1 MHSFRLK
8 KRFISRCSGFLFREI
23 EERKTL
29 FSSVNISRCVR
40 MAPSFSNAKLLS
52 AFVVDGLSVAISRRG
67 YAAASQSVVRGGG
80 LRSGVMA
87 KKSEDTVSEKSP
99 WVPDPV
105 TGCYR
110 PENRSNE
117 IDVAELRDILLKHK
131 EN

>member
-1 MHSFRLK
+1 MHRLK

-23 EERKTL
+23 KERKTL

-67 YAAASQSVVRGGG
+67 YAAASQSVVRGG
-80 LRSGVMA
+80 VMA
-87 KKSEDTVSEKSP
+87 KKSDDTVSEKSP